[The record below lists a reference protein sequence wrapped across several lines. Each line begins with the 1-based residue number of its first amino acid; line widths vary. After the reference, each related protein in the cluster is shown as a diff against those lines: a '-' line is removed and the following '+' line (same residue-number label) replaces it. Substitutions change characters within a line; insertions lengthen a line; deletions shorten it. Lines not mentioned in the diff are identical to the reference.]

1 MAYSTAYQTVTAG
14 RVREDEGIGFLGS
27 NLTAVGSAGIGVFA
41 PAKVGAKK
49 NLGAN
54 HGDTVGV
61 KDYMDD
67 TGIGKGTDQ
76 RDPNIDMYLPNSNNS
91 AQA

>member
-41 PAKVGAKK
+41 PSPVGGKKV
-49 NLGAN
+49 LGAN

-61 KDYMDD
+61 KDYLQD
-67 TGIGKGTDQ
+67 TGVGKGTDQ
-76 RDPNIDMYLPNSNNS
+76 RDPQIDMYLPNGNNP